1 VTRVALWVGGSVED
15 RLATEV
21 VDVGNVL
28 VLRATSGFDI
38 TNLINAGAVDIVVAN
53 AHQASLTLA
62 LIDACD
68 IAGVRLIAITRSDT
82 DRRHARS
89 LDFYETCHSD
99 DSWTSMVNLLSA
111 PPLAGQGLPDV
122 SFFDITSDVLPVPV
136 PVPKP
141 KPKLNDPRGQTDESV
156 AALSQEGSP
165 LSGTANP
172 QSNPAHTRPAHT
184 PVVAVWGPT
193 GAPGRTS
200 VAINVAAELTL
211 TGLNVLLIDAD
222 PFGGA
227 VATRLGLLDETP
239 GFAAV
244 CRLADQELLTRHEL
258 QRLVQHVDL
267 GAVSGAVSGAV
278 IGEASGAPWGSFSGA
293 RTGKKSTRVP
303 LQVLTGIIRA
313 DRWPELSASRV
324 TRALEICRENYDV
337 IVVDV
342 GFSIESDEEI
352 SSDLF
357 SPRRNAATLTMLGEA
372 DTILA
377 IAESDVLGLAR
388 FLRASAEVRELFVG
402 TPFITVANRVRSA
415 ATGISP
421 RAQVR
426 QTLERFGGL
435 SDIVCLPHDDRAF
448 DACSLGAAPLCSVAP
463 KSDVRMI
470 VRELAE
476 RIAPEKSAPNQS
488 PSGESPKSGSKLFA
502 RRRG

>member
-1 VTRVALWVGGSVED
+1 MTRVALWVGGSVED

-21 VDVGNVL
+21 VGEGNVL
-28 VLRATSGFDI
+28 ALRATSGFDI

-53 AHQASLTLA
+53 AHQASLTSA

-136 PVPKP
+136 PVPAP
-141 KPKLNDPRGQTDESV
+141 VPVPKLNDPRGQTDESV

-172 QSNPAHTRPAHT
+172 QSNPAHT

-200 VAINVAAELTL
+200 VAINVAAELTV

-267 GAVSGAVSGAV
+267 GAVSGAV
-278 IGEASGAPWGSFSGA
+278 IGEASGAPRGSFSGA

-488 PSGESPKSGSKLFA
+488 PPGESPKSGSKLFA